1 MDKLSVMQAFC
12 RIVDRGSFSRAA
24 EDLGV
29 SATLLSRELR
39 LLEESLGT
47 TLITRTTRSMSLTQ
61 AGTVY
66 YDEAKGILNAV
77 HRVEDMLRENAR
89 AVVGHLRINAPSS
102 FGQLVVGPMLPTF
115 FRRYPDLR
123 VSLTLDDRVVD
134 MVEGGFDLT
143 LRIRSSLKD
152 STLRARRI
160 GAVQVGIFAS
170 PAYLAERGTPATPD
184 DITGHDVVGYLL
196 SEHLTSWDLRGPDG
210 ACTVAVDPWA
220 RVSSSFVL
228 RDLLIAGCGLGTLPD
243 FISQAPEASGAL
255 TRVLPGFELP
265 PREIWA
271 IAASSPSKDLRI
283 AAFLDHLEQALAG
296 ELPSS
301 S

>member
-1 MDKLSVMQAFC
+1 MDKLSVMHAFC
-12 RIVDRGSFSRAA
+12 RIVERGSFARAA

-29 SATLLSRELR
+29 SAALLSRELR
-39 LLEESLGT
+39 LLEESLGI

-66 YDEAKGILNAV
+66 YDEAKGILDAV
-77 HRVEDMLRENAR
+77 HRVEDTIRESAR

-102 FGQLVVGPMLPTF
+102 FGQLVVSPMLPAF

-143 LRIRSSLKD
+143 LRIRASLKD

-160 GAVQVGIFAS
+160 GGVQVGIFAS
-170 PAYLAERGTPATPD
+170 PGYLAERGTPMAPED
-184 DITGHDVVGYLL
+184 LAGHDVVGYLL

-210 ACTVAVDPWA
+210 AFTVAVDPWA

-243 FISQAPEASGAL
+243 FISRGPEAAGAIR
-255 TRVLPGFELP
+255 RVLPRFELP
-265 PREIWA
+265 QREIWA
-271 IAASSPSKDLRI
+271 ISAASPSKDLRI
-283 AAFLDHLEQALAG
+283 AAFLDYLEQALSG
-296 ELPSS
+296 GLPPSA
-301 S
+301 

>member
-12 RIVDRGSFSRAA
+12 RIVDRGSFARAS

-29 SATLLSRELR
+29 SSALLSRELR
-39 LLEESLGT
+39 LLEDSLGT
-47 TLITRTTRSMSLTQ
+47 TLITRTTRRMSLTQ
-61 AGTVY
+61 AGRVY
-66 YDEAKGILNAV
+66 YDEAKDILDAV
-77 HRVEDMLRENAR
+77 HRVEDRIRESAR

-102 FGQLVVGPMLPTF
+102 FGQLVVGPMLPAF
-115 FRRYPDLR
+115 FRKYPDLR

-170 PAYLAERGTPATPD
+170 PAYLAERGSPTTPD
-184 DITGHDVVGYLL
+184 DIARHDVVGYLL

-220 RVSSSFVL
+220 RVSSSFLL
-228 RDLLIAGCGLGTLPD
+228 RDLLIADCGLGTLPD
-243 FISQAPEASGAL
+243 FISRAPEASGAL